1 MKNNIIYFLSCLV
14 LTIGLASCS
23 SDDSND
29 NALLLSVSIVD
40 GEKQDVA
47 LGKSLTLEAKVEN
60 GENARFEW
68 TVDGEKVSTELKYV
82 FTPTKAGTYD
92 VKFAAY
98 KDKDEAYAAILV
110 NVYVAYDAVK
120 SMSDIQ
126 FWTGEG
132 ECQSA
137 LGVQWI
143 SGDNWEDPIQDNVH
157 FLSWGYR
164 WKESD
169 QSTGYQMILA
179 IAKADPRFFVVMGP
193 GFGGDDSRSVRGLG
207 YDANGDGC
215 FSIKNESMSITYD
228 AKDFTDGV
236 IFLKDDVTGDG
247 FVSTDPADYWMG
259 GWYENYCSYYWGD
272 DGKNVPESFEYSP
285 YMADLRTLTQNS
297 WDAWTCS
304 SINSGMM
311 NTYPFSE
318 WMVGALANPQ

>member
-143 SGDNWEDPIQDNVH
+143 SGDNWEDPKNSLIAACTGLILISTCGDT
-157 FLSWGYR
+157 SS
-164 WKESD
+164 ES
-169 QSTGYQMILA
+169 
-179 IAKADPRFFVVMGP
+179 
-193 GFGGDDSRSVRGLG
+193 
-207 YDANGDGC
+207 
-215 FSIKNESMSITYD
+215 
-228 AKDFTDGV
+228 
-236 IFLKDDVTGDG
+236 
-247 FVSTDPADYWMG
+247 
-259 GWYENYCSYYWGD
+259 
-272 DGKNVPESFEYSP
+272 
-285 YMADLRTLTQNS
+285 
-297 WDAWTCS
+297 
-304 SINSGMM
+304 
-311 NTYPFSE
+311 
-318 WMVGALANPQ
+318 